1 MIENSDVRGR
11 RNNVIITFVGVNSNF
26 KGCVW
31 IMISKMLQSIWG
43 WKLGGIKNLRDLN
56 INLGDVFSL

>member
-11 RNNVIITFVGVNSNF
+11 KNNVIITFVGVDSKF

-31 IMISKMLQSIWG
+31 IMISKMFQSIWG
-43 WKLGGIKNLRDLN
+43 
-56 INLGDVFSL
+56 